1 MNALEEKTVQCPY
14 CGESIEVLIDCS
26 ISHQNYIEDCQ
37 VCCRPVI
44 FDVTVGNEGELR
56 IELTHENE

>member
-14 CGESIEVLIDCS
+14 CGESIDVLMDCS

-56 IELTHENE
+56 IVLTHENE